1 MKAKF
6 YLVVCICILLGFN
19 TLFGQKNEKLNK
31 YLEMFNIQYSMP
43 NGYLESDS
51 SLVIY
56 NKSGY
61 RVGRSVYKLIAQK
74 DSIVILFRFNGPIDT
89 SKNLTGFIGVDGK
102 QFDPNKNYRPSK
114 TEYTTFSNSYTTKIY
129 NADVSGTYDLQVS
142 EKNHILNS
150 GEKCKVIFIHKDNKV
165 DIELFYF
172 YNKSSEPQ
180 LNKHLKRTRK
190 MLRFKN

>member
-1 MKAKF
+1 
-6 YLVVCICILLGFN
+6 
-19 TLFGQKNEKLNK
+19 
-31 YLEMFNIQYSMP
+31 MFNIQYSMP
-43 NGYLESDS
+43 KGYLESDS
-51 SLVIY
+51 SRIIY
-56 NKSGY
+56 NKSEHRIGNSIY
-61 RVGRSVYKLIAQK
+61 RLISK
-74 DSIVILFRFNGPIDT
+74 RDSIVIFFIFNGPIDT
-89 SKNLTGFIGVDGK
+89 SKRLTGFIGVDGK
-102 QFDPNKNYRPSK
+102 PFDPNKNYRPFK
-114 TEYTTFSNSYTTKIY
+114 TEYTTFSDSYTTKIY

-190 MLRFKN
+190 MLRFKS